1 MTQRR
6 QWRRSVILGG
16 LAVFAVAGCASTETP
31 PKMSS
36 ADAIAQRQRLMKLH
50 GALWR
55 DAQDKAKAGQ
65 FEAIA
70 VDAEAMAYIA
80 PQIPE
85 LFPEGSLSDKS
96 AAKPEIWQ
104 KRSEFDAAAKNFQ
117 VQSEKLRDAARSKDA
132 NATQAVMREFGKNAC
147 GSCHTPFR
155 VPPKS

>member
-1 MTQRR
+1 MPQRR
-6 QWRRSVILGG
+6 QWRRSVVLAS
-16 LAVFAVAGCASTETP
+16 LAVLAMAGCASTEP

-50 GALWR
+50 GALWK

-70 VDAEAMAYIA
+70 VDAEAMAYVA

-85 LFPEGSLSDKS
+85 LFPEGSLSEKS

-104 KRSEFDAAAKNFQ
+104 KRSDFEAAAKNFQ
-117 VQSEKLRDAARSKDA
+117 VQAEKLRDAAQSKDA
-132 NATQAVMREFGKNAC
+132 TATQAVMREFGKLAC

>member
-1 MTQRR
+1 
-6 QWRRSVILGG
+6 
-16 LAVFAVAGCASTETP
+16 
-31 PKMSS
+31 
-36 ADAIAQRQRLMKLH
+36 MKLH
-50 GALWR
+50 GALWK

-70 VDAEAMAYIA
+70 VDAEAMAYVA

-85 LFPEGSLSDKS
+85 LFPEGSLSEKS

-104 KRSEFDAAAKNFQ
+104 KRSDFEAAAKNFQ
-117 VQSEKLRDAARSKDA
+117 VQAEKLRDAAQSKDA
-132 NATQAVMREFGKNAC
+132 TATQAVMREFGKLAC

>member
-6 QWRRSVILGG
+6 QWRRSVVLAS
-16 LAVFAVAGCASTETP
+16 LAVLAMAGCASTEP
-31 PKMSS
+31 PKMGS

-50 GALWR
+50 GALWK

-70 VDAEAMAYIA
+70 VDAEAMAYVA

-85 LFPEGSLSDKS
+85 LFPEGSLSEKS

-104 KRSEFDAAAKNFQ
+104 KRSDFEAAAKNFQ
-117 VQSEKLRDAARSKDA
+117 VQAEKLRDAAQSKDA
-132 NATQAVMREFGKNAC
+132 TATQAVMREFGKPAC

>member
-6 QWRRSVILGG
+6 QWRRSVVLAS
-16 LAVFAVAGCASTETP
+16 LAVLAMGGCASTEP
-31 PKMSS
+31 PKMGS

-50 GALWR
+50 GALWK

-70 VDAEAMAYIA
+70 VDAEAMAYVA

-85 LFPEGSLSDKS
+85 LFPEGSLSEKS

-104 KRSEFDAAAKNFQ
+104 KRSDFEAAAKNFQ
-117 VQSEKLRDAARSKDA
+117 VQAEKLRDAAQSKDA
-132 NATQAVMREFGKNAC
+132 TATQAVMREFGKLAC

>member
-6 QWRRSVILGG
+6 QWRRSVV
-16 LAVFAVAGCASTETP
+16 LANLAMLAMAGCASTEP
-31 PKMSS
+31 PKTSS

-50 GALWR
+50 GALWK

-70 VDAEAMAYIA
+70 VDAEAMAYVA

-85 LFPEGSLSDKS
+85 LFPEGSLSEKS

-104 KRSEFDAAAKNFQ
+104 KRSDFEAAAKNFQ
-117 VQSEKLRDAARSKDA
+117 VQAEKLRDAAQSKDA
-132 NATQAVMREFGKNAC
+132 TATQAVMREFGKLAC